1 MSLLMKPSHALFFNG
16 ITDGV
21 TVPRMNF
28 RSNFGELHEG
38 SDLNNQSPL
47 NSLSSFTLE
56 AWVIPDSGGIVWEQ
70 ENICRLIVGSPSSPG
85 PAHFQVQLRNANNG
99 AVNTFTLSTAQSVS
113 GPDGEIAYWDGIT
126 FPQAGDDVHDTFSA
140 QDKGKNDLTA
150 LNLGHRELM
159 LVTATFDRR
168 IISLAINGAVV
179 AQRQLTEDHELVLY
193 PTTLSIGGTGGE
205 YRGVIEAIHWT
216 RGASDAASRFEMP
229 IKSDSTIGLWRFEE
243 PVEPFTTVL
252 DLPSISAQTGVSSSI
267 SIGTTLAQAL
277 VDSFTGKAGE
287 SSVTLTTSPQST
299 GNYAVTRTN
308 SGGTTSTVSIP
319 HVPYNLLIN
328 PLGYDNDTGIP
339 NREAPERMRI
349 TAVDASAGTMTVESI
364 HLDFASNASTGRRG
378 ALMAHSAGIGVIVT
392 GDCLVDAG
400 QDNPNQKVGTGTQF
414 SHRQGQVLIDESD
427 LQNHGIMFSTTMA
440 ITDNDYTKFSATT
453 RMDDK
458 FLIGHTGRHTLN
470 HVNGHPFM
478 GMLPKANAAFVEQSV
493 DAVAQIMEAT
503 FTGRYGQLKDVVVAG
518 SEVAFHDE
526 VGDFP
531 VTHTTFTSSPTQVVE
546 NGMAGVDDT
555 KRGLLAIGGTDFDA
569 EPFALKGLQDSGP
582 TGAEH
587 TRHLTPSSE
596 PRIAVLKLPSLATH
610 DYAPFVQVHYEA
622 IDFGGT
628 GLQYA
633 ATGRLVSGYS
643 SSAITLQSTK
653 AFGKDTG
660 TTTADKVFIGSEV
673 AGASSITVTISHSPA
688 KLTFSSAP
696 TSAFQTAAV
705 TGAVV
710 RTTLDGSAL
719 IVNKTIPSAS
729 KEVTSGTRVLDIMH
743 TDIAAGTAV
752 LYAPGGVIEF
762 DASSDF
768 YFKDGD
774 LIGDDTEGTLHE
786 GTLDES
792 KAPKNYLP
800 AHSTDSPQS
809 APSIIPTA
817 FYDDNSRP
825 SYFHKLIVGSSEIED
840 LGSEVDVNGNF
851 KAKFAHGRRI
861 RTGVFVNNAGG
872 YAASTTNFTVSGVDA
887 TTVFAVGVPLYSL
900 HGQKLGEISA
910 LSATSITIS
919 TGSTAAIVHR
929 EELFYQPIRQSRSNT
944 NQGTPINEVFDIVSH
959 RGEGGRVRL
968 VVQPTDR
975 TRFNQLSKM
984 LTLEEDSTTPNK
996 VSIEYVMSRGKVL
1009 DFQSSIT
1016 GQDITLRAHG
1026 LVADALS
1033 NSVNVKGDGAPDSF
1047 VVKEIMPGAPVV
1059 TMTMGGPGQG
1069 AVNTKPTFSPSAVSR
1084 LGWSLRRNCV
1094 TKVSALG
1101 STTITVVP
1109 LNNSATDLASWGT
1122 YCFPQ
1127 NGRIYFKQS
1136 VSTDTGTDN
1145 AFASAEYSSKTGT
1158 AFTFTSS
1165 TGQRGLGT
1173 FVDFDGRDLD
1183 SFAAWKTAVGISV
1196 GNNLHMD
1203 DKFDESS
1210 VVHDGTTIN
1219 DRMFQ
1224 SLNSVQ
1230 HDYQLGTQYAST
1242 RAMVEIPL
1250 FHDQF
1255 FNALVGPDNS
1265 MKLHLDATYTAPSWS
1280 PNPVG
1285 RRPTSTSPEDPALH
1299 SAYSVSV
1306 VDKTHREGT
1315 TVSAEYDAANRRVYV
1330 TNHKV
1335 FPAPS
1340 SIPVTVANINGGLR
1354 LRTAYTANGEWVMY
1368 SGVNTAN
1375 GYLEVAGNAA
1385 ADDNWAFSAGFKRE
1399 FQVGMQIMP
1408 PLDNENLNYQSV
1420 ADNPLVSSA
1429 GYEGRDSFYFDRANV
1444 MTQGG
1449 NIDYGLKQYVSAV
1462 EFRAGPSINPHL
1474 ARVKNKRAKG
1484 IVSSFSSPT
1493 LVLEDGSDFPLDITA
1508 NSNYAYRVRYYD
1520 TTASAFKH
1528 AHYNTRTGNS
1538 LALVSIDTGFNP
1550 PVGTEITLIDVH
1562 TTTSIFPEVNT
1573 NYFLNTAWANP
1584 YCPGG
1589 LRAGDTVWMNMHYT
1603 NPHATEGL
1611 FCKSRGTLNEG
1622 EVWEGFL
1629 GGEGDLAAAPRSSLP
1644 LENFL
1649 IGNSCLET
1657 ARNFVQHVNKT
1668 IEMNYES
1675 LGWSSAIPVVAYLDP
1690 YQSTEEH
1697 ARVLLYDVAHDREFI
1712 AFQDLHMQVQSSP
1725 AAVKIGTDNESSGA
1739 HDNDKRNS
1747 GIDVAA
1753 GFNSQNKNLASTTPS
1768 EFVEASMS
1776 HNSTWNAN
1784 VAIGSHATG
1793 YHEQTP
1799 QVSSIMPRT
1808 QDATV
1813 DTSEANTL
1821 HQQML
1826 KDTTEQATFFDTPD
1840 GTRVIPAFL
1849 SMKGIRS
1856 STLDLSTHEEDR
1868 LQHLPH
1874 WTNMDFVRRLVI
1886 DLGEV
1891 GVKEGV
1897 TDIEAAAKE
1906 VVRLINQAGAKN
1918 GRTHARRP
1926 ADQYLGEGERFD
1938 LGKGE
1943 TSVNTGRIKD
1953 PAARHQRADFAATGS
1968 THDPAPFWNK
1978 DTAFGSHDRG
1988 SHMGYMRAHLGRI
2001 VTDEDGKEGYSVVIH
2016 STVPGASGRNFCVW
2030 LDASRAQT
2038 PYRPEFLIGH
2048 GGRFRNYWCQPNEK
2062 DGENMHPAP
2071 MPINRLGRPFAPI
2084 TTLREYLPVEQTSD
2098 EYQNNLDFGP
2108 EIQSSVS
2115 LNTEST
2121 TEHATG
2127 RSANTV
2133 VDSNFEPKASG
2144 QVIVNGLRVGSQ
2156 AIGRINFGGLTQAG
2170 IPGWAPDCSR
2180 WGYGPDGENARFDH
2194 IYGDNE
2200 HIGTKQHGLVNQSA
2214 GSYIPDDEIRPD
2226 KIGDGQMYGIRLAD
2240 HRGKSHTVRFVYRQF
2255 GEAFAGDLTHLPETL
2270 DDEIVIYFDDRD
2282 VGQGGFTV
2290 GKHMAGKGDVNGRY
2304 TAGTKSSFKGNL
2316 WNNYNSPAVGIS
2328 ISAEKDGS
2336 NDNLKFTLASPYD
2349 NGGSFTHTDILGYL
2363 GLPDSGLIQLNDMGS
2378 GNNGEVYY
2386 YTSRSHEGKAG
2397 IGGSNEHFLYGVKN
2411 IGSNYQSGK
2420 VTRIMSPRINF
2431 TCVLT
2436 DEVMAAAVNFA
2447 INMDDP
2453 NTDDV
2458 AATTFDCT
2466 GLYAPDGRTLGE
2478 WGVKPGAVRIKAY
2491 SSKDR
2496 VVPLKHLF
2504 ESSLTPDL
2512 GIQASVADA
2521 DLSASQI
2528 NDSMRIDC
2536 GYLPK
2541 TLLTITTKF
2550 RGPNAN
2556 TATPVLVNSQNNI
2569 VSTDLWR
2576 QNLRGDNFYRL
2587 PGDRIIPMVNSP
2599 MIEIATINTGTPH
2612 IETDNSNNELLFLA
2626 LTPASNDSNSWGNQV
2641 VLWLGEENW
2650 ARVQSTAGSTSH
2662 YHATIVSHSDDF
2674 LTTAVAGD
2682 ILVKQNSIAKS
2693 RYLQGI
2699 RTKGSKHGEP
2709 FLYFRG
2715 GKPSPDRWVPLYFGG
2730 GFSGVT
2736 VDINDGTENDYSEFY
2751 THPYADGP
2759 TGASGMQNVGEIA
2772 GSYALLDANAMM
2784 AMFPGTPYLNQHNGR
2799 NHMPFF
2805 NQDAMLSPDLDAGN
2819 NTNASSTGVTY
2830 AGGGFTVNCAR
2841 PSPIVIRFGHP
2852 HARYDSTPQATDS
2865 TTYLVFGPG
2874 QAVPHNFA
2882 SFEPQLSNIIET
2894 GNGYSA
2900 VPTNH
2905 PVSGLSLLPNII
2917 THGDASIQG
2926 FGARL
2931 PPAKEYQKTNV
2942 QGFNFILNWEPTKGS
2957 PNATYYGQ
2965 SAGEGRYYQS
2975 QLGASSP
2982 PANAHLMNEVFTNV
2996 AGVAM
3001 GHASLPTTHASG
3013 CVWHMDGGYHPGGH
3027 FLDNHIIRNIKHPKS
3042 LTRLATGSGTSQN
3055 PSVFRVASALAKAYL
3070 GTYDSEAAMDHTD
3083 NIFIIDATRCQNA
3096 EELAAVVATSIN
3108 TFPGTEPLKAIGGTF
3123 LPSMQH
3129 AAKQDRY
3136 GWVTL
3141 DAVQNTGYTE
3151 HASGPTA
3158 ATLTVT
3164 SAIPTTL
3171 PQYGWLR
3178 VSDGA
3183 VSGFAPYVSY
3193 TGATFTLGVNTITSN
3208 SNIVNPVSKAAIHAP
3223 SVNGANVKVYVWTKA
3238 GTHRYN
3244 NSNESINERT
3254 QVHFNGLMD
3263 AVDRTKP
3270 IGAVGWAGER
3280 YSYLNSLEVGTTS
3293 TFAAGLGAWHPFLGF
3308 SPYGSAESC
3317 VGSVSP
3323 HGSID
3328 TITALSSESCVH
3340 GLASRHLIAVTH
3352 ESELPLIAKTDRDGI
3367 IAMGDWLDVKRS
3379 ATLANAG
3386 TVAWSTTKVHNK
3398 DRYVSHATAGPHI
3411 EAIMVNT
3418 TTSFP
3423 QKATSYPAVGTEAY
3437 WHSRVTAASHISRG
3451 DACHSPTGD
3460 LFWDKSIVPARV
3472 NHEDSA
3478 TYGVECTGV
3487 TTKIQYY
3494 STSEGLYKYYNGR
3507 QAARNFLEEHVVWK
3521 RMDGGNLTLPASN
3534 ARGLG
3539 MTPWTVRKDGV
3550 AGYKTVGEEIL
3561 GNNRFSF
3568 ETTNKAMMPLI
3579 QAQELSHPQLELNYP
3594 LVESAL
3600 NIPNEELQFQ
3610 SLQVIDDT
3618 GQEHRLEGGSPL
3630 GTIIYDFRHVSDR
3643 DLEGLAPSLAGDG
3656 VSPNMRIRLPLAN
3669 EIPGNIIVR
3678 PGFDRIQGYQTET
3691 MGAGG
3696 IMHPLQG
3703 EGAVKD
3709 TFADTYTGPRLWP
3722 TWENNGWEHLSQ
3734 DGSDV
3739 SNDRLA
3745 FPNSSTQGWQ
3755 QHTDNASLKTAYE
3768 PHDRALHFHVTK
3780 MGATMTHRYDVDEL
3794 TFNAYDPDAS
3804 PTPEITV
3811 GSTPEDATWIDAQE
3825 KSSGRWFLRV
3835 YDPTT
3840 NEGVLASY
3848 TGKGTNKFTGVVVSP
3863 DFVSFVTGK
3872 TGLKV
3877 VPSYYMPAGSTRFF
3891 AARRLRDH
3899 TEYSGASPD
3908 MPTIDWPNVGTT
3920 PMTQLGTPKLTPMPI
3935 PRMGHHYVNATMAM
3949 MPGHYAHPAY
3959 QRLYD
3964 LHRAASAAS
3973 VNSLE
3978 EEEAEPSKR
3987 PHRDP
3992 LIWFSGVSAS
4002 ISPSDIHGGAFTL
4015 LTETKLKFE
4024 GYGVAASIDANK
4036 TGGHSIVL
4044 EAAGTYT
4051 QNNHFPDP
4059 MEVGAYQIVIQ
4070 PNLFKQ
4076 QFNGFHRNGPAD
4088 NVPDGSVIE
4097 LTGQQVNTV
4106 IAIEHSTSG
4115 DGGYTLVLAEAT
4127 MADVRG
4133 CEILLNELMLDI
4145 EPDAGSQFANLPP
4158 LALYNPLGVEE
4169 SASPAFSRR
4178 SLPYHPNMFVETT
4191 PGFTITVPWWAQ
4203 LHKDGARA
4211 AAATYFRHL
4220 EWHTPDHYYQLNRA
4234 TFGAVGAQITLA
4246 GYPTCYPDIYAEHF
4260 RIRSLNPNT
4269 RATAKDASAKTI
4281 TVTNAELFPVDPY
4294 YGEQLEYMDSNGER
4308 QLATYTHRVGTLA
4321 HATLGSPVQF
4331 AGVVNIT
4338 PNFWTNLTVSGS
4350 GTIVKLT
4357 GPYANRFADEIYTD
4371 SNKSIATRNLL
4382 QTYTGTRDTN
4392 SLHLPDAFLC
4402 MWHPNLGRPFTYYSD
4417 DGSRSFYTKAGD
4429 VDSPVLKKGLN
4440 NIPEHYE
4447 TVHYNDFFYAASK
4460 GPFALG
4466 MNWLKPPYEE
4476 TNSYSLQAVSDSIGT
4491 LSNRKGI
4498 NFQQIHATTTW
4509 MTGMRVVGDDIIVS
4523 NRGNNNDYDTDN
4535 VFFSKI
4541 DITNT
4546 DGIFDQQS
4554 AGLGDSDLNSCDG
4567 FDIDPSGTKMIITNF
4582 HGGGVRSATL
4592 ASAFDLTSTF
4602 SFTGSTNL
4610 GSQTGIRAASW
4621 NNDGT
4626 KYYIGF
4632 ASTLR
4637 QFTAATAYTVASGDT
4652 EGTSATISANVISDI
4667 LFNSDGT
4674 KMWLS
4679 GASGYVREYTLSTP
4693 FDTSTSSLDVTLDLR
4708 TYFLNKSASV
4718 SQSGSDTTPWVTG
4731 MDWSDDGTKL
4741 YVSTLWGVV
4750 DDSKMSNN
4758 PSPSTVNGVD
4768 GASTT
4773 NRFPIMEISIST
4785 TTSVGGTGATFTASQ
4800 LDATSALSHQ
4810 GGTIGSDKFN
4820 FAGYWPGGSRG
4831 GAGSSRLDGFLEAL
4845 IGWGGKL
4852 FGVDCVGFRDN
4863 SGVDE
4868 RTYAEMT
4875 SDSDNARNYCFGYR
4889 MAVRQPMNRPRWSPY
4904 VRGYLEVANSNALL
4918 GYYHGPFV
4926 QQDSKT
4932 NGWKSGTDYP
4942 ASYAGIL
4949 ERLTQISALFNE
4961 DQLGRQVR
4969 YSDGRRMTKPFGCPV
4984 RVLRNPST
4992 VRKMYAGDAAGKE
5005 IYELANAHRY
5015 YLVDWWGNTRGE
5027 DVRRFPVR
5035 GFGISPAWDPENA
5048 YTDGGRDDR
5057 PANRGLFASYDDR
5070 QSGNANTVN
5079 NDATDMGTADWFN
5092 PAKSV
5097 RVGDRGDG
5105 RGVRWPTHFNE
5116 SLLMDVSESIEPT
5129 GLVLSQPTSE
5139 PTIGKGLNR
5148 PRNDVLQ
5155 AEEIERGISARLE
5168 LDSEEGLLK
5177 PEAMVSESIE
5187 TISANTDMADPVGAD
5202 GVRIG
5207 LDVDTMSE
5215 LNDGESQEYIIM
5227 STEAHSLHSN
5237 RSVGQRTTL
5246 RGAKDVGSQTL
5257 GHLDMTALSWSAQPV
5272 KGILKISDAHSM
5284 WSLGGTYIM
5293 DWSVR
5298 QGALS
5303 DEGWGKANT
5312 ASTSNPYQ
5320 DANHDPTDGKTNVS
5334 DSRIEFLVRPVRTL
5348 DKHHVQLF
5356 RGKRM
5361 LKTGSPQDGSNF
5373 YLATGGGKYGIY
5385 TSDAPSAR
5393 TGTPSSPPYSPV
5405 YSIAPN
5411 TSVTASDSNGPKIL
5425 GVDVT
5430 GYDKTDITNPVAR
5443 IVMSENTLEH
5453 FRSDAARK
5461 EDFSVEPRYSQ
5472 SLHPKGADGDTN
5484 FNTGDHSTE

>member
-16 ITDGV
+16 VTDGV
-21 TVPRMNF
+21 SVPRMNF
-28 RSNFGELHEG
+28 RRNFGEIHQG
-38 SDLNNQSPL
+38 SDLNNQSTL
-47 NSLSSFTLE
+47 GSLSAFTIE

-85 PAHFQVQLRNANNG
+85 PAHFQVQLRNIANG
-99 AVNTFTLSTAQSVS
+99 AINTYTLSTAKSVT
-113 GPDGEIAYWDGIT
+113 GPDGQIAYWDGVT
-126 FPQAGDDVHDTFSA
+126 FPLPGDDIHDTFNA

-159 LVTATFDRR
+159 LVTATFNSRFL
-168 IISLAINGAVV
+168 SLSINGDVLAYKE
-179 AQRQLTEDHELVLY
+179 LKEDHEVVLHPSALY
-193 PTTLSIGGTGGE
+193 IGGTGGE
-205 YRGVIEAIHWT
+205 YRGVIEAVHWS

-229 IKSDSTIGLWRFEE
+229 IKTDSTLGLWRFEE
-243 PVEPFTTVL
+243 PVEPIPHVL
-252 DLPSISAQTGVSSSI
+252 ELPSVPVQTGASSVVNIGVVAAQTLI
-267 SIGTTLAQAL
+267 DT
-277 VDSFTGKAGE
+277 FTGKEGE
-287 SSVTLTTSPQST
+287 VLLDLTTPPQST
-299 GNYAVTRTN
+299 GNYAVKRVDA
-308 SGGTTSTVSIP
+308 SGTQSTVSIP
-319 HVPYNLLIN
+319 HTSYNLLIN
-328 PLGYDNDTGIP
+328 PLGYSRDTGVP

-349 TAVDASAGTMTVESI
+349 MEIDASTGTITLESI

-378 ALMAHSAGIGVIVT
+378 ALMTHSSGIGVVVT
-392 GDCLVDAG
+392 GDCIVDTG
-400 QDNPNQKVGTGTQF
+400 TDNTYQKAGTGTQF
-414 SHRQGQVLIDESD
+414 SHRQGQVLVDESD
-427 LQNHGIMFSTTMA
+427 FGNHGIMFSTTMA

-453 RMDDK
+453 RMGDN
-458 FLIGHTGRHTLN
+458 FLIGHTGRHILN
-470 HVNGHPFM
+470 HVSGHPFM
-478 GMLPKANAAFVEQSV
+478 GMLPQPSSAFVEQSV

-503 FTGRYGQLKDVVVAG
+503 FAGRYGQIKDVVVAG
-518 SEVAFHDE
+518 SEVAFHE
-526 VGDFP
+526 RVGDFP
-531 VTHTTFTSSPTQVVE
+531 ISSAIFTSVPTQLVE

-555 KRGLLAIGGTDFDA
+555 QRDLLAIGGAGFDA
-569 EPFALKGLQDSGP
+569 QHFALKSLQDASP
-582 TGAEH
+582 TGQEH
-587 TRHLTPSSE
+587 TRHLTPSAQ
-596 PRIAVLKLPSLATH
+596 PRVAILKLPTLA
-610 DYAPFVQVHYEA
+610 DYDYPPFVQVHYNA

-628 GLQYA
+628 GIERA
-633 ATGRLVSGYS
+633 ATARLVSNY
-643 SSAITLQSTK
+643 AANVLTLQSTK
-653 AFGKDTG
+653 AFGADAT

-673 AGASSITVTISHSPA
+673 AGLSSITVTISHSPA
-688 KLTFSSAP
+688 TLTFSSAP
-696 TSAFQTAAV
+696 TAGFQTAAV
-705 TGAVV
+705 IGAIVH
-710 RTTLDGSAL
+710 TSLSGSAL
-719 IVNKTIPSAS
+719 VVNKTLPVAAH
-729 KEVTSGTRVLDIMH
+729 ELAAGVRVLDVMH
-743 TDIAAGTAV
+743 SDIAAGTAV
-752 LYAPGGVIEF
+752 LYAPGGTIEF
-762 DASSDF
+762 SATPDF
-768 YFKDGD
+768 YFGDGD
-774 LIGDDTEGTLHE
+774 LLGDDSEGTLYE
-786 GTLDES
+786 NTLDHS
-792 KAPKNYLP
+792 KSPKNYLP
-800 AHSTDSPQS
+800 AHASDSPQS
-809 APSIIPTA
+809 APTGIPSA
-817 FYDDNSRP
+817 FYEDTSRP
-825 SYFHKLIVGSSEIED
+825 SYFHKVIISTA
-840 LGSEVDVNGNF
+840 DVENSDANIDTNGNYQAGF
-851 KAKFAHGRRI
+851 NYNRRS
-861 RTGVFVNNAGG
+861 RTGVLVNNVAG
-872 YAASTTNFTVSGVDA
+872 YAAGTTVFTVNGVDA
-887 TTVFAVGVPLYSL
+887 TTVFDVGVPLFSL
-900 HGQKLGEISA
+900 YGQRLGEVSA
-910 LSATSITIS
+910 VTATSIAIS
-919 TGSTAAIVHR
+919 SGSSAAVVHR
-929 EELFYQPIRQSRSNT
+929 EELFFHPIPQSRYSR
-944 NQGTPINEVFDIVSH
+944 NQGTPINEVFDIVGH
-959 RGEGGRVRL
+959 IGQGNHIQL
-968 VVQPTDR
+968 VIQPTDR
-975 TRFNQLSKM
+975 SRFNQLSK
-984 LTLEEDSTTPNK
+984 LVTLAEDPDTPNK
-996 VSIEYVMSRGKVL
+996 VTVEYVVSRGKVI
-1009 DFQSSIT
+1009 DFQSTMGSSST
-1016 GQDITLRAHG
+1016 TLRAHG

-1047 VVKEIMPGAPVV
+1047 IVKEIMPGSPVV

-1069 AVNTKPTFSPSAVSR
+1069 AINTKPTFDPSPLSR
-1084 LGWSLRRNCV
+1084 LGWSLRRDCV

-1101 STTITVVP
+1101 STTISVVP
-1109 LNNSATDLASWGT
+1109 LNNAATDLASWGT
-1122 YCFPQ
+1122 YCFGET
-1127 NGRIYFKQS
+1127 GRVYLREAAAT
-1136 VSTDTGTDN
+1136 TDEN
-1145 AFASAEYSSKTGT
+1145 ASAYASAEYSSKTGSQ
-1158 AFTFTSS
+1158 FTFASG
-1165 TGQRGLGT
+1165 TGHRGTGK
-1173 FVDFDGRDLD
+1173 FVGFDGRELD
-1183 SFAAWKTAVGISV
+1183 SFAAWKTAVGIVV
-1196 GNNLHMD
+1196 GNNLHVD
-1203 DKFDESS
+1203 DKFDEAA
-1210 VVHDGTTIN
+1210 VVQDGTTIN

-1250 FHDQF
+1250 FKDF
-1255 FNALVGPDNS
+1255 FFDNERDGVFPGPNNS

-1285 RRPTSTSPEDPALH
+1285 RRPGSVSPEDPPMH
-1299 SAYSVSV
+1299 SAYSIPI
-1306 VDKTHREGT
+1306 VDKTHRQGT
-1315 TVSAEYDAANRRVYV
+1315 TISAEYDYTNRRVYV
-1330 TNHKV
+1330 TDIKV
-1335 FPAPS
+1335 FPDPDS
-1340 SIPVTVANINGGLR
+1340 VPTTVGNINGALR
-1354 LRTAYTANGEWVMY
+1354 FRTAYTSNGHWFMY
-1368 SGVNTAN
+1368 KSVNRSN

-1385 ADDNWAFSAGFKRE
+1385 ADDNWAFSSDFKRE
-1399 FQVGMQIMP
+1399 FQVGLQLIP
-1408 PLDNENLNYQSV
+1408 PLETENLNYKSIG
-1420 ADNPLVSSA
+1420 DNPLVSSA
-1429 GYEGRDSFYFDRANV
+1429 GYEGRDSFYYDRANV

-1449 NIDYGLKQYVSAV
+1449 NIDYGLKQYVSAI
-1462 EFRAGPSINPHL
+1462 EFKAGPTVNPHL
-1474 ARVKNKRAKG
+1474 PRIKNRRAKG
-1484 IVSSFSSPT
+1484 IVASFSSPT
-1493 LVLEDGSDFPLDITA
+1493 LVLEDGTDFPLDITGDTD
-1508 NSNYAYRVRYYD
+1508 YAYRIEYYD
-1520 TTASAFKH
+1520 IAAAGVKR
-1528 AHYNTRTGNS
+1528 AHYNVRTGNS
-1538 LALVSIDTGFNP
+1538 LALVSIDAGFAP
-1550 PVGTEITLIDVH
+1550 TAGTEITLIDVH
-1562 TTTSIFPEVNT
+1562 AVTATYPEINT

-1589 LRAGDTVWMNMHYT
+1589 LRSGDTVWMNMHYT

-1629 GGEGDLAAAPRSSLP
+1629 GGEGSLNAASRESLP

-1668 IEMNYES
+1668 VELNYES
-1675 LGWSSAIPVVAYLDP
+1675 LGLTDDIPVVAYLDP

-1712 AFQDLHMQVQSSP
+1712 AFQDLWMQVQSSP
-1725 AAVKIGTDNESSGA
+1725 AAVQIGVNNRGTGVQDVTD
-1739 HDNDKRNS
+1739 RTS

-1753 GFNSQNKNLASTTPS
+1753 GFPSQNRSFQPTTQS
-1768 EFVEASMS
+1768 DFTEAAMA
-1776 HNSTWNAN
+1776 HGSTWNAN
-1784 VAIGSHATG
+1784 VDVSTHPTG
-1793 YHEQTP
+1793 YHEHKP

-1808 QDATV
+1808 QEAVHDA
-1813 DTSEANTL
+1813 DAANEL
-1821 HQQML
+1821 HGQML
-1826 KDTTEQATFFDTPD
+1826 AGTNEHSTFFDTPD

-1856 STLDLSTHEEDR
+1856 SPLDLSAHQEER

-1874 WTNMDFVRRLVI
+1874 WTDMDFVRRLAI

-1943 TSVNTGRIKD
+1943 ASVHTGDTKD
-1953 PAARHQRADFAATGS
+1953 PTAHHQHADFAVTGS
-1968 THDPAPFWNK
+1968 THDPSPFWNK
-1978 DTAFGSHDRG
+1978 ETAFGSHDRG
-1988 SHMGYMRAHLGRI
+1988 THMGYLRAHLGR
-2001 VTDEDGKEGYSVVIH
+2001 VVMDEKGEEGYSVVIH

-2030 LDASRAQT
+2030 LDASNAQA

-2062 DGENMHPAP
+2062 SGENMHAAP
-2071 MPINRLGRPFAPI
+2071 MPINKFGRPFAPI
-2084 TTLREYLPVEQTSD
+2084 TTLREYLPVDEVSD
-2098 EYQNNLDFGP
+2098 DYKNNLDYGP
-2108 EIQSSVS
+2108 EIQSSS
-2115 LNTEST
+2115 PLNTEST

-2127 RSANTV
+2127 RSLNSV
-2133 VDSNFEPKASG
+2133 VDSNFEPKSNG
-2144 QVIVNGLRVGSQ
+2144 QVVISGLRVGSQ
-2156 AIGRINFGGLTQAG
+2156 ATARINFGGITQAG

-2180 WGYGPDGENARFDH
+2180 WGYGPDGVNTRFDH
-2194 IYGDNE
+2194 IYGDNVQ
-2200 HIGTKQHGLVNQSA
+2200 IGVNQHGLVNQGA

-2226 KIGDGQMYGIRLAD
+2226 KIGNGQMYGVRFTDHRSKPHTIRL
-2240 HRGKSHTVRFVYRQF
+2240 VYRQY
-2255 GEAFAGDLTHLPETL
+2255 GQSFAGDLTHLPETL

-2290 GKHMAGKGDVNGRY
+2290 GRHMAGEGDVNGRY
-2304 TAGTKSSFKGNL
+2304 TGGTKQPFKGNL
-2316 WNNYNSPAVGIS
+2316 WNTYNSAAVGIS
-2328 ISAEKDGS
+2328 ISVEKDGS

-2349 NGGSFTHTDILGYL
+2349 NSGSFTHTDILGYL
-2363 GLPDSGLIQLNDMGS
+2363 GLPDSGLIQLSDVAGT

-2397 IGGSNEHFLYGVKN
+2397 IGGANEHFLYGVKN
-2411 IGSNYQSGK
+2411 IPSAYTSGK
-2420 VTRIMSPRINF
+2420 VTRIMSARMNF
-2431 TCVLT
+2431 TSVLT
-2436 DEVMAAAVNFA
+2436 DEVIASAVNFA
-2447 INMDDP
+2447 IGMEDP

-2458 AATTFDCT
+2458 GATSFDCT
-2466 GLYAPDGRTLGE
+2466 GLYAPDGRTLAE
-2478 WGVKPGAVRIKAY
+2478 WGVKPGAVRVKAHNP
-2491 SSKDR
+2491 KHR
-2496 VVPLKHLF
+2496 VVPLRHFF
-2504 ESSLTPDL
+2504 ESSITPDL
-2512 GIQASVADA
+2512 GIQAAVADDELTA
-2521 DLSASQI
+2521 LQI
-2528 NDSMRIDC
+2528 SEGRRIDC

-2541 TLLTITTKF
+2541 TLLTVTTKF

-2556 TATPVLVNSQNNI
+2556 TATPIIVDSQNNM
-2569 VSTDLWR
+2569 VRTEQWR
-2576 QNLRGDNFYRL
+2576 QNLRGETFYRL
-2587 PGDRIIPMVNSP
+2587 PGDRIVPMVNSP
-2599 MIEIATINTGTPH
+2599 MFEINNLNTGAGPYL
-2612 IETDNSNNELLFLA
+2612 ETDNGNNEFLFLTC
-2626 LTPASNDSNSWGNQV
+2626 TPASDDSDSWGDPVIAWLGDSHWARIESAAGSNSAYRANIV
-2641 VLWLGEENW
+2641 DS
-2650 ARVQSTAGSTSH
+2650 ST
-2662 YHATIVSHSDDF
+2662 DF
-2674 LTTAVAGD
+2674 LTTVAVND
-2682 ILVKQNSIAKS
+2682 IMLAHGNIRES
-2693 RYLQGI
+2693 RYTQGV

-2709 FLYFRG
+2709 LLYFRG
-2715 GKPSPDRWVPLYFGG
+2715 AKASPDRWVPLYFGG

-2751 THPYADGP
+2751 THPYAGGP
-2759 TGASGMQNVGEIA
+2759 TGASGLQNVGEIA
-2772 GSYALLDANAMM
+2772 GAYALLDANAML

-2819 NTNASSTGVTY
+2819 NTSAAHTGVTY
-2830 AGGGFTVNCAR
+2830 TDGGFTVNCAR

-2852 HARYDSTPQATDS
+2852 HARYNSTPQAEDS
-2865 TTYLVFGPG
+2865 TTYLIFGPG

-2882 SFEPQLSNIIET
+2882 TFEPQLSDIIQT
-2894 GNGYSA
+2894 GNGYSS
-2900 VPTNH
+2900 VPTAH
-2905 PVSGLSLLPNII
+2905 PVAGNSLLPNTI
-2917 THGDASIQG
+2917 THGDASISG
-2926 FGARL
+2926 FDALL
-2931 PPAKEYQKTNV
+2931 PPTKEYQSNNA
-2942 QGFNFILNWEPTKGS
+2942 QGYNFVLNWEPTKGF

-2965 SAGEGRYYQS
+2965 VAGEGRYYDN

-2982 PANAHLMNEVFTNV
+2982 PPNAHPLNEVFANV
-2996 AGVAM
+2996 SGVYM
-3001 GHASLPTTHASG
+3001 GHGTIPTTLASA

-3027 FLDNHIIRNIKHPKS
+3027 FLDNHIIRNIKHPQS
-3042 LTRLATGSGTSQN
+3042 NTRLATGSGASQN

-3070 GTYDSEAAMDHTD
+3070 NTFGSEDDMGHID
-3083 NIFIIDATRCQNA
+3083 NVFIVDATRCQNA
-3096 EELAAVVATSIN
+3096 EELAAVLATAIN
-3108 TFPGTEPLKAIGGTF
+3108 TFPGKEPLKAIGGTF

-3136 GWVTL
+3136 GWVTM
-3141 DAVQNTGYTE
+3141 DVGTYTE
-3151 HASGPTA
+3151 ESAGPTA
-3158 ATLTVT
+3158 ATITT
-3164 SAIPTTL
+3164 GATIPTTL

-3178 VSDGA
+3178 ISDGSLSA
-3183 VSGFAPYVSY
+3183 FAPYVSY
-3193 TGATFTLGVNTITSN
+3193 AGSTFTLGQNSYTSN
-3208 SNIVNPVSKAAIHAP
+3208 TNMVDPVTKLAVAA
-3223 SVNGANVKVYVWTKA
+3223 STVNGPDVKLYVWTKA

-3244 NSNESINERT
+3244 NSNESIDERT
-3254 QVHFNGLMD
+3254 QVHFNGLLD

-3270 IGAVGWAGER
+3270 VGAVGWAGER
-3280 YSYLNSLEVGTTS
+3280 YSFLNSLEIGS
-3293 TFAAGLGAWHPFLGF
+3293 SATFGAGLGAWHPFLGF

-3317 VGSVSP
+3317 LGTVSP

-3328 TITALSSESCVH
+3328 TVTALWSESCVH

-3379 ATLANAG
+3379 GTLANAG
-3386 TVAWSTTKVHNK
+3386 TIAWDAEKLHNK
-3398 DRYVSHATAGPHI
+3398 DRYVSHATAGPHV

-3418 TTSFP
+3418 TTAFP
-3423 QKATSYPAVGTEAY
+3423 QKAASYPAVGVEAY
-3437 WHSRVTAASHISRG
+3437 WHAQVTAASQIGRG

-3460 LFWDKSIVPARV
+3460 LFWDKSVVPMSEL
-3472 NHEDSA
+3472 HEDYP
-3478 TYGVECTGV
+3478 TYGVECEGV
-3487 TTKIQYY
+3487 TTKSQYY
-3494 STSEGLYKYYNGR
+3494 GTSEGLYKYYDGR
-3507 QAARNFLEEHVVWK
+3507 QAARNFLEEHIVWK

-3539 MTPWTVRKDGV
+3539 MTPWVVRKDGS
-3550 AGYKTVGEEIL
+3550 AYKTVGEKIL

-3568 ETTNKAMMPLI
+3568 ESTNSAMFPLI
-3579 QAQELSHPQLELNYP
+3579 QAQELAHPQLEMNYP

-3600 NIPNEELQFQ
+3600 KIPNEELQFQ
-3610 SLQVIDDT
+3610 SALVTDDT

-3643 DLEGLAPSLAGDG
+3643 DIEGLAPSLAGSG

-3678 PGFDRIQGYQTET
+3678 PGFDRIQAYQTET
-3691 MGAGG
+3691 MGSGG
-3696 IMHPLQG
+3696 LMHPSQG

-3709 TFADTYTGPRLWP
+3709 TFANTYDSPRLWP

-3734 DGSDV
+3734 DGVDV

-3745 FPNSSTQGWQ
+3745 FPNSSTHGWR
-3755 QHTDNASLKTAYE
+3755 QHTDNAPLKTAYE

-3794 TFNAYDPDAS
+3794 TFSAYDPDAS
-3804 PTPEITV
+3804 PTPVITV
-3811 GSTPEDATWIDAQE
+3811 TSTPEAATWTDSDEQ
-3825 KSSGRWFLRV
+3825 SSGRYFLRV
-3835 YDPTT
+3835 YDPVTDK
-3840 NEGVLASY
+3840 GVIASY
-3848 TGKGTNKFTGVVVSP
+3848 TGVGTNKFTGVVVSP

-3872 TGLKV
+3872 SGLKV
-3877 VPSYYMPAGSTRFF
+3877 VPSYYLPAGSTRFF

-3899 TEYSGASPD
+3899 AEYSGASPD
-3908 MPTIDWPNVGTT
+3908 MPTIDWPNIGST
-3920 PMTQLGTPKLTPMPI
+3920 PTTQLGTPKLTPMPI
-3935 PRMGHHYVNATMAM
+3935 PRMGHHYVNATMSM

-3964 LHRAASAAS
+3964 LHRAVNALS
-3973 VNSLE
+3973 VT
-3978 EEEAEPSKR
+3978 ATTDVFA
-3987 PHRDP
+3987 RDP
-3992 LIWFSGVSAS
+3992 LIWFSGATAS
-4002 ISPSDIHGGAFTL
+4002 VSPSDIHGGAFTL

-4024 GYGVAASIDANK
+4024 GYGIAASIDANK

-4076 QFNGFHRNGPAD
+4076 QLKGYHRNGPAND
-4088 NVPDGSVIE
+4088 VPDGSVIE
-4097 LTGQQVNTV
+4097 LTGQQINTV
-4106 IAIEHSTSG
+4106 VAIEHSTSG

-4145 EPDAGSQFANLPP
+4145 EPDAAGQFTNLPP

-4191 PGFTITVPWWAQ
+4191 PGFTITIPWWAQ
-4203 LHKDGARA
+4203 LHKDGAKA
-4211 AAATYFRHL
+4211 STATHFRHL

-4260 RIRSLNPNT
+4260 RIRSLNPST
-4269 RATAKDASAKTI
+4269 RATAKDQSGQTI
-4281 TVTNAELFPVDPY
+4281 TVNDAELFPVDPY
-4294 YGEQLEYMDSNGER
+4294 YGEQLEYFDSSGVR

-4321 HATLGSPVQF
+4321 YATLGSPVQF
-4331 AGVVNIT
+4331 AGVTAIT
-4338 PNFWTNLTVSGS
+4338 PNFWSNLDVTGA

-4357 GPYANRFADEIYTD
+4357 GPYANRFADEVYTE
-4371 SNKSIATRNLL
+4371 STKSITTRNLL
-4382 QTYTGTRDTN
+4382 QTYSGTRDTN

-4417 DGSRSFYTKAGD
+4417 DASRSFYTKAGD
-4429 VDSPVLKKGLN
+4429 VDAPVLKKGLN

-4466 MNWLKPPYEE
+4466 MKWIAPPGAAA
-4476 TNSYSLQAVSDSIGT
+4476 LVA
-4491 LSNRKGI
+4491 
-4498 NFQQIHATTTW
+4498 
-4509 MTGMRVVGDDIIVS
+4509 
-4523 NRGNNNDYDTDN
+4523 
-4535 VFFSKI
+4535 
-4541 DITNT
+4541 
-4546 DGIFDQQS
+4546 DGVPQ
-4554 AGLGDSDLNSCDG
+4554 
-4567 FDIDPSGTKMIITNF
+4567 
-4582 HGGGVRSATL
+4582 
-4592 ASAFDLTSTF
+4592 
-4602 SFTGSTNL
+4602 
-4610 GSQTGIRAASW
+4610 
-4621 NNDGT
+4621 
-4626 KYYIGF
+4626 
-4632 ASTLR
+4632 
-4637 QFTAATAYTVASGDT
+4637 TAADLDGD
-4652 EGTSATISANVISDI
+4652 AN
-4667 LFNSDGT
+4667 
-4674 KMWLS
+4674 
-4679 GASGYVREYTLSTP
+4679 
-4693 FDTSTSSLDVTLDLR
+4693 
-4708 TYFLNKSASV
+4708 
-4718 SQSGSDTTPWVTG
+4718 
-4731 MDWSDDGTKL
+4731 
-4741 YVSTLWGVV
+4741 
-4750 DDSKMSNN
+4750 
-4758 PSPSTVNGVD
+4758 
-4768 GASTT
+4768 
-4773 NRFPIMEISIST
+4773 
-4785 TTSVGGTGATFTASQ
+4785 
-4800 LDATSALSHQ
+4800 LSHQ

-4863 SGVDE
+4863 SGVEE
-4868 RTYAEMT
+4868 RTYAQMT
-4875 SDSDNARNYCFGYR
+4875 SDSDDARNYCFGYR
-4889 MAVRQPMNRPRWSPY
+4889 MSVRQPMNRPRWSPY

-4918 GYYHGPFV
+4918 GYYHGAFV

-4932 NGWKSGTDYP
+4932 DGWESGVDYP
-4942 ASYAGIL
+4942 ATYTGIL

-4969 YSDGRRMTKPFGCPV
+4969 YSDGRRMTKSFGCPV

-5048 YTDGGRDDR
+5048 YTDGGRNDR

-5070 QSGNANTVN
+5070 QSGNSNTVN
-5079 NDATDMGTADWFN
+5079 NDATDMGSVDWFN
-5092 PAKSV
+5092 PSQSL

-5155 AEEIERGISARLE
+5155 PEEIERGISARLS

-5187 TISANTDMADPVGAD
+5187 TVSANTDMADPVGAD

-5298 QGALS
+5298 QGSLS
-5303 DEGWGKANT
+5303 DEGWGKAG
-5312 ASTSNPYQ
+5312 ASSSSNPYQ
-5320 DANHDPTDGKTNVS
+5320 DANHDPTDGKTNVL
-5334 DSRIEFLVRPVRTL
+5334 DKNIEFLVRPVRTL

-5411 TSVTASDSNGPKIL
+5411 TSVTASDSNGPKVL

-5430 GYDKTDITNPVAR
+5430 GYDKADITNPVGR